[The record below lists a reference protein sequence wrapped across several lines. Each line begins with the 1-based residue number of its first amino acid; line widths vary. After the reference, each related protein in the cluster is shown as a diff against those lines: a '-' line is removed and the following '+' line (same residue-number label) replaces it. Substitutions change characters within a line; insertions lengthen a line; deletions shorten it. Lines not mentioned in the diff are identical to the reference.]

1 MKKKLVFLMFA
12 LLLIG
17 SVASA
22 APVVEPLQTVEI
34 QADNKVNIFDYN
46 FRRM

>member
-1 MKKKLVFLMFA
+1 MKKRLTFLVFI

-34 QADNKVNIFDYN
+34 QADNNVLKHSAESS
-46 FRRM
+46 